1 MIFCFKIS
9 ISKKITAYDNFYFEA
24 EKQTEYVKVWA
35 LVAQIKIVKIHQ
47 DQQGN
52 NIHTYTVPT
61 PGRASSAK
69 LSHT

>member
-1 MIFCFKIS
+1 MDRAPNIQAA
-9 ISKKITAYDNFYFEA
+9 TAYDNFYFEA

-52 NIHTYTVPT
+52 NIHTLCQH
-61 PGRASSAK
+61 RAGPPQ
-69 LSHT
+69 LS